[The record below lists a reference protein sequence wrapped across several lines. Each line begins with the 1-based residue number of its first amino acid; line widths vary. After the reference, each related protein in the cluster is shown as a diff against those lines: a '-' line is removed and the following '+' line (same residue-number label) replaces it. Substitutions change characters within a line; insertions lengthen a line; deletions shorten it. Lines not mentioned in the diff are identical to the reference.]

1 MPRQQDCRGFPV
13 SPCLHGSG
21 GLMWACGARWTLSWV
36 YECGLFC
43 RLHLGLHM
51 VQQTAVRE
59 AGGPPPVGS
68 LTSIPTDRAAQNM
81 ADRKVTRW
89 SCKTNAP
96 LNPGKHPVL
105 FCPLLPI
112 WQQQPPASRWHKRPL
127 YTLQMAVSI
136 PNISLHVSCT
146 RWNNLGCCV
155 LLKDAWKCGQ
165 EGPRMCLSVR
175 WLMAFYLLYSCLRY
189 KHVTIINALSHFV
202 DSLLSQFSAESN
214 VQIIWGRGKFTVEG
228 CKANNRKVC
237 NEIKTIYLILFWHIF
252 LRCWNDVLLFNSRVC
267 SSCIQSIRGAD
278 VLLISDPL
286 HLCDVTSSDKTWGFP
301 AKCLCLCF
309 HPLLA
314 SH

>member
-68 LTSIPTDRAAQNM
+68 LTSIPTDRAAQKM

-89 SCKTNAP
+89 FCKTNASP
-96 LNPGKHPVL
+96 NPGKHPVL

-127 YTLQMAVSI
+127 WTLQMAVLSRAFPSMKAAHI
-136 PNISLHVSCT
+136 GTIWGAVFCSRTLENVDK
-146 RWNNLGCCV
+146 R
-155 LLKDAWKCGQ
+155 GQ
-165 EGPRMCLSVR
+165 EC
-175 WLMAFYLLYSCLRY
+175 
-189 KHVTIINALSHFV
+189 
-202 DSLLSQFSAESN
+202 
-214 VQIIWGRGKFTVEG
+214 
-228 CKANNRKVC
+228 VC
-237 NEIKTIYLILFWHIF
+237 
-252 LRCWNDVLLFNSRVC
+252 
-267 SSCIQSIRGAD
+267 Q
-278 VLLISDPL
+278 
-286 HLCDVTSSDKTWGFP
+286 SSD
-301 AKCLCLCF
+301 
-309 HPLLA
+309 
-314 SH
+314 